1 MLTPSQTNGWIVFT
15 NGRWA
20 VDGFLFAYLSAP
32 ILIVL
37 YVGHKIWTVTRGG
50 NWGILK
56 GPEIDLDTARD
67 EVDEDEKTY
76 PPRKTGKWNGFLRW
90 LWGA

>member
-1 MLTPSQTNGWIVFT
+1 MDS
-15 NGRWA
+15 
-20 VDGFLFAYLSAP
+20 FLFAYLSAP

-37 YVGHKIWTVTRGG
+37 YVGHKIWTVSHGG
-50 NWGILK
+50 AWKIHA
-56 GPEIDLDTARD
+56 PQAVDLDTARD

-76 PPRKTGKWNGFLRW
+76 PTYKTTKWAKFLHW